1 LEKAVGNFMKGC
13 HKAGYQNQKTS
24 IDSDMNRRSFL
35 KMTTVGAAVGAFARP
50 ASVVAATAPKPNRNL
65 RKAIMYSTIGVK
77 GSVLEKFRAMKEA
90 GFEGVEPMGAMN
102 RDEVLAAFK
111 ETGLK
116 AASVCDHIH
125 WVKPLSSPDEA
136 TRQLGLD
143 GLLQSLRDAHAY
155 GAGSVL
161 LVPGIARD
169 GVSYEQ
175 CWERSIVEIKKAI
188 PVAKELGVKISIE
201 NVGNNFITTP
211 EQATD
216 YLNAINSEWVG
227 WHFDIGNVGQKYG
240 PAERWI
246 QVLGKRINRIHV
258 KDFST
263 KPAASVP
270 RDGARGE
277 RPKLLDGETNWP
289 AVVKALETAG
299 YQGWAISE
307 QPNSQSAD
315 IQTARDLSERM
326 DRIFAS

>member
-1 LEKAVGNFMKGC
+1 
-13 HKAGYQNQKTS
+13 
-24 IDSDMNRRSFL
+24 
-35 KMTTVGAAVGAFARP
+35 MTIGGAAAAAFAP
-50 ASVVAATAPKPNRNL
+50 DASPVSKRNL

-77 GSVLEKFRAMKEA
+77 GSVVEKFRVMKEA

-111 ETGLK
+111 ETGLQ

-125 WVKPLSSPDEA
+125 WAKPLSAPDEA
-136 TRQLGLD
+136 TRKLGLD

-175 CWERSIVEIKKAI
+175 CWERSIVEIKKAT
-188 PVAKELGVKISIE
+188 PVARDLDVKISIE

-216 YLNAINSEWVG
+216 YLDAINSQAVG
-227 WHFDIGNVGQKYG
+227 WHFDIGNVGRNYG

-246 QVLGKRINRIHV
+246 QVLGKRIVRIHV
-258 KDFST
+258 KDFTT
-263 KPAASVP
+263 KPTAS
-270 RDGARGE
+270 GARGE

-289 AVVKALETAG
+289 AVMNALDRAG

-307 QPNSQSAD
+307 QPTSQAAD
-315 IQTARDLSERM
+315 LETAHDLAERM

>member
-1 LEKAVGNFMKGC
+1 
-13 HKAGYQNQKTS
+13 
-24 IDSDMNRRSFL
+24 MNRRSFL
-35 KMTTVGAAVGAFARP
+35 KMAVGGAAAP
-50 ASVVAATAPKPNRNL
+50 AALAASASKSKRNL

-77 GSVLEKFRAMKEA
+77 GSVLDKFRVMKEA

-111 ETGLK
+111 ETGLQ

-125 WVKPLSSPDEA
+125 WVKTLSAPDEA
-136 TRQLGLD
+136 TRKLGLD
-143 GLLQSLRDAHAY
+143 GLVLSLQDAHAY

-161 LVPGIARD
+161 LVPGVARD

-188 PVAKELGVKISIE
+188 LVAKELGVKISIE

-211 EQATD
+211 EQAMD
-216 YLNAINSEWVG
+216 YLDAINSESVG
-227 WHFDIGNVGQKYG
+227 WHFDIGNVGRTHG

-246 QVLGKRINRIHV
+246 EVLGKRINRIHV

-263 KPAASVP
+263 KPAAS
-270 RDGARGE
+270 GARGE

-289 AVVKALETAG
+289 AVMNALDRAG

-307 QPNSQSAD
+307 QPTSQAAD
-315 IQTARDLSERM
+315 LQTARDLAERM
-326 DRIFAS
+326 DKIFAS

>member
-1 LEKAVGNFMKGC
+1 
-13 HKAGYQNQKTS
+13 
-24 IDSDMNRRSFL
+24 
-35 KMTTVGAAVGAFARP
+35 MTIG
-50 ASVVAATAPKPNRNL
+50 AATAAACAPAALAGTKRNL

-125 WVKPLSSPDEA
+125 WEKPLSAPDEA
-136 TRQLGLD
+136 TRKLGLD
-143 GLLQSLRDAHAY
+143 GLLQSLQDAHAY

-169 GVSYEQ
+169 GVSYQQ

-188 PVAKELGVKISIE
+188 PVAKELGVRISIE

-211 EQATD
+211 EQAMS
-216 YLNAINSEWVG
+216 YLDAINSEQVG
-227 WHFDIGNVGQKYG
+227 WHFDIGNVGRAHG

-246 QVLGKRINRIHV
+246 QVLGKRIVRIHV
-258 KDFST
+258 KDFSS
-263 KPAASVP
+263 KPAAS
-270 RDGARGE
+270 GGRGE

-289 AVVKALETAG
+289 AVMDALDRAG
-299 YQGWAISE
+299 YQGWGISE
-307 QPNSQSAD
+307 QPSSQAAD
-315 IQTARDLSERM
+315 VETARDLAQRM